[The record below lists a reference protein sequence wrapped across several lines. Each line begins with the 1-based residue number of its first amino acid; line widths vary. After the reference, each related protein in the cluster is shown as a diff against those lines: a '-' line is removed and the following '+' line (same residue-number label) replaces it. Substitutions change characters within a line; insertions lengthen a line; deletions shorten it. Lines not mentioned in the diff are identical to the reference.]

1 MKIEKGLFIKEIRD
15 GGNIEGLFLVKDVR
29 RAETRTGSPYLM
41 LNVMDR
47 TGEMAGRVW
56 NDADRW
62 ITECRPGGVVLLKGR
77 AQAYKGVLQ
86 LKINTLKAADSSNL
100 DMTDFVPTAPGDIK
114 SMAAEVIKLAKTVKN
129 PHLQQLLL
137 LFFKDTGF
145 FENFKK
151 APAAKSMHHAYM
163 GGLLE
168 HTLAVTRLADKV
180 SILYPEIDRSIL
192 ITGSLLHDIGKI
204 QEFGFDSFP
213 FDYTV
218 KGRLVGHL
226 VIGVDMV
233 QEKIRELPDFPEE
246 LGVRLKHLILSH
258 HGRHEFG
265 SPTLPMMREAF
276 ILHFLDD
283 LDAKI
288 NYINRL
294 EDQAQDSGYQ
304 WTEYQRNLERFLF
317 VNGRASS
324 EEPPKIQDRKS
335 PDITDKTTGPKQMS
349 FLE

>member
-1 MKIEKGLFIKEIRD
+1 MKFEKGLFIKEIRD
-15 GGNIEGLFLVKDVR
+15 GGNIEGLFLIKDVR
-29 RAETRTGSPYLM
+29 RAETRTGNPYLM

-62 ITECRPGGVVLLKGR
+62 ITECRPGGVVLLKGQ

-86 LKINTLKAADSSNL
+86 LKINMLKAADNSNL
-100 DMTDFVPTAPGDIK
+100 DMTDFVPTAPFDIK

-180 SILYPEIDRSIL
+180 SVLYPEIDRSIL
-192 ITGSLLHDIGKI
+192 ITGALLHDIGKI

-265 SPTLPMMREAF
+265 SPALPMMREAF

-317 VNGRASS
+317 VNGRSSS
-324 EEPPKIQDRKS
+324 EEPPKIQDRKN

>member
-1 MKIEKGLFIKEIRD
+1 MKLQKGLFIKEIRN
-15 GGNIEGLFLVKDVR
+15 GRNIEGLFLVKNMR
-29 RAETRTGSPYLM
+29 RAETRAGSPYLM
-41 LNVMDR
+41 LNVMDS
-47 TGEMAGRVW
+47 TGEIAGRVW
-56 NDADRW
+56 DDADKW
-62 ITECRPGGVVLLKGR
+62 MEECRPGGIVLLKGQ
-77 AQAYKGVLQ
+77 AQAYKEVLQ
-86 LKINTLKAADSSNL
+86 LKINMLKAVDHSNL
-100 DMTDFVPTAPGDIK
+100 DMALFIPSAPYEIK
-114 SMAAEVIKLAKTVKN
+114 SMAAEVMKLVRTVKN

-137 LFFKDTGF
+137 LFFKDSGF
-145 FENFKK
+145 LKNFKK

-180 SILYPEIDRSIL
+180 SDLYPDVDRSIL
-192 ITGSLLHDIGKI
+192 IAGALLHDIGKI
-204 QEFGFDSFP
+204 EEFGIDVFP
-213 FDYTV
+213 FDYTD

-226 VIGVDMV
+226 VIGVDMI
-233 QEKIRELPDFPEE
+233 QEKIKQLQDFPEE

-265 SPTLPMMREAF
+265 SPALPMTREAF
-276 ILHFLDD
+276 ILNFLDD

-294 EDQAQDSGYQ
+294 GDQMRDPGHQ

-317 VNGRASS
+317 VNGRASE
-324 EEPPKIQDRKS
+324 EEPLKIQEQKNR
-335 PDITDKTTGPKQMS
+335 DKPTEPRQMS

>member
-1 MKIEKGLFIKEIRD
+1 
-15 GGNIEGLFLVKDVR
+15 
-29 RAETRTGSPYLM
+29 
-41 LNVMDR
+41 
-47 TGEMAGRVW
+47 
-56 NDADRW
+56 
-62 ITECRPGGVVLLKGR
+62 
-77 AQAYKGVLQ
+77 
-86 LKINTLKAADSSNL
+86 
-100 DMTDFVPTAPGDIK
+100 
-114 SMAAEVIKLAKTVKN
+114 
-129 PHLQQLLL
+129 
-137 LFFKDTGF
+137 
-145 FENFKK
+145 
-151 APAAKSMHHAYM
+151 
-163 GGLLE
+163 
-168 HTLAVTRLADKV
+168 
-180 SILYPEIDRSIL
+180 RSIL
-192 ITGSLLHDIGKI
+192 IAGALLHDIGKI
-204 QEFGFDSFP
+204 QEFGFDTFP

-265 SPTLPMMREAF
+265 SPALPMMREAF

-317 VNGRASS
+317 VNGHASR
-324 EEPPKIQDRKS
+324 EEPQKIQDRKS
-335 PDITDKTTGPKQMS
+335 PDITDNTTGPKQMS